1 VASNPW
7 DRLAAA
13 SPRSTPGSWL
23 KNLLARNTDT
33 EYLRRFGS
41 PLDEE
46 SFRNRLPVV
55 SYTDL
60 LPEMESMQ
68 NGRQN
73 VLFAGRPV
81 AFERTGGSSG
91 AAKLIP
97 YTAEGLDDFRLALLP
112 WLVEAARNHGVTG
125 RVYLSISPATR
136 PVEMIGNIPVGL
148 ADGAYLGASAADVVN
163 ELTAVPFS
171 VAGVTD
177 VSRWRLETLR
187 YLASATDL
195 ELISCW
201 SPTFL
206 LRLLDELPDP
216 TLLWPRLK
224 LISCWASGTS
234 QSFAVELA
242 ARLPH
247 ARLQPKGL
255 LSTEC
260 VVTVPDAVGRPILT
274 RYGFF
279 EFEREQH
286 LSPAHKL
293 ECGSIYSV
301 IATTASG
308 LYRYRTGDLVRCD
321 GYSDEG
327 QPILDFVG
335 RGELASD
342 LVGEKLTEPFVAD
355 CLGAVAGFRMLV
367 PARRGDGYV
376 LVTDIAAGA
385 DVQQI
390 EQRLCR
396 NPQYAFARRIGQLQ
410 AVRLVEFHSLFDRY
424 ADVQLKRGIRLG
436 DIKPIALRNECTW
449 LETLGESA

>member
-1 VASNPW
+1 VASSSW
-7 DRLAAA
+7 DRLAALLPNPA
-13 SPRSTPGSWL
+13 REPWL
-23 KNLLARNTDT
+23 ETVLAKNAHT
-33 EYLRRFGS
+33 EYLVRYGCPR
-41 PLDEE
+41 DQQ
-46 SFRNRLPVV
+46 SFRANMPVV
-55 SYTDL
+55 SYADL
-60 LPEMESMQ
+60 IPYLESIQ
-68 NGRQN
+68 GGHCD
-73 VLFAGRPV
+73 VLFAGRPT
-81 AFERTGGSSG
+81 AFERTGGTSG
-91 AAKLIP
+91 DAKLIP
-97 YTAEGLDDFRLALLP
+97 YAPEGLDDFRQALLP
-112 WLVEAARNHGVTG
+112 WLVEAARNYGVRG
-125 RVYLSISPATR
+125 RAYLSLSPATR
-136 PVEMIGNIPVGL
+136 PVETIGSVPVGL
-148 ADGAYLGASAADVVN
+148 ADGAYIGQSAAAVIQ
-163 ELTAVPFS
+163 ELTAVPFD
-171 VAGVTD
+171 VAGITD
-177 VSRWRLETLR
+177 VSRWRAETLR

-216 TLLWPRLK
+216 SSLWPRLK

-234 QSFAVELA
+234 RPFAAELA

-260 VVTVPDAVGRPILT
+260 VVTIPDARDRPVLT

-279 EFEREQH
+279 EFERERR
-286 LSPAHKL
+286 LSLAHEL
-293 ECGSIYSV
+293 ECGPIYAV

-327 QPILDFVG
+327 QPILEFVG

-355 CLGAVAGFRMLV
+355 CLVAVPGFCMLV

-376 LVTDIAAGA
+376 LAADIAAGA
-385 DVQQI
+385 DAQQI

-396 NPQYAFARRIGQLQ
+396 NPQYAFARRMGQLQ
-410 AVRLVEFHSLFDRY
+410 PVRLVEFHGLLDRY
-424 ADVQLKRGIRLG
+424 VDVQLERGIRLG
-436 DIKPIALRNECTW
+436 DIKPVALSNECTW

>member
-1 VASNPW
+1 VGLNAW
-7 DRLAAA
+7 DRLAALLPNA
-13 SPRSTPGSWL
+13 AREPWL
-23 KNLLARNTDT
+23 EPVLARNAHTG
-33 EYLRRFGS
+33 YLTRYGS
-41 PLDEE
+41 PRDQK
-46 SFRNRLPVV
+46 SFRANLPII
-55 SYTDL
+55 SYADL
-60 LPEMESMQ
+60 MPFLESIRDGQ
-68 NGRQN
+68 RD
-73 VLFAGRPV
+73 VLFAGRPT

-97 YTAEGLDDFRLALLP
+97 YTTQGLDDFRKALLP
-112 WLVEAARNHGVTG
+112 WLVDAARNHGVRG
-125 RVYLSISPATR
+125 RAYLSLSPATR
-136 PVEMIGNIPVGL
+136 PVETIGDVPVGL
-148 ADGAYLGASAADVVN
+148 ADGAYIGSSAAAVIQ
-163 ELTAVPFS
+163 ELTAVPLD
-171 VAGVTD
+171 VAGITD
-177 VSRWRLETLR
+177 VSRWRAATLR
-187 YLASATDL
+187 HLASAADL

-216 TLLWPRLK
+216 TSLWPRLK
-224 LISCWASGTS
+224 LVSCWASGTS
-234 QSFAVELA
+234 QPFAAELA

-247 ARLQPKGL
+247 AHLQPKGL

-260 VVTVPDAVGRPILT
+260 ALTVPDAHDRPILT

-279 EFEREQH
+279 EFERERR
-286 LSPAHKL
+286 LSLPDEL
-293 ECGSIYSV
+293 EFGSIYAV

-327 QPILDFVG
+327 QPILGFVG

-355 CLGAVAGFRMLV
+355 CLGGVPGFRMLV
-367 PARRGDGYV
+367 PTRCRDGYV
-376 LVTDIAAGA
+376 LATDIAAGA
-385 DVQQI
+385 DVQQV

-410 AVRLVEFHSLFDRY
+410 PVRLAEFHGLFDRY
-424 ADVQLKRGIRLG
+424 VDVQLERGIRLG
-436 DIKPIALRNECTW
+436 DIKPVALRNECTW